1 MSNTSAD
8 RHPSKKDVSRYRV
21 PEADLRWRCKHSD
34 FDADSTLQIE
44 PATGILGQDTAVDAL
59 RFGLDISGPG
69 QNIFVRGLTGTGRL
83 TLVRRVLEGMTLKCP
98 LIKDRCYV
106 HNFSQPER
114 PRLITLPP
122 KRGQEFRRRVDRLID
137 FIRND
142 LPTALSSEGINAR
155 RRNVEQSAQE
165 SLRELISPL
174 ESKLQEAGF
183 TMVSLGAGPVSQT
196 AIFPVVDGRAV
207 APEEFEHMHARG
219 EVTDAI
225 YKEKRDLNVQFEP
238 MLAALGGKV
247 NKLRAEHEE
256 AIERILADSASAI
269 LKDIVSGIKENFE
282 QPEVATFLD
291 EVVDDIIHDR
301 LGSIGEDHEFTRM
314 YRVNV
319 VTEQHGES
327 ACPIITENVPTLRNL
342 IGAVDFDYEMSEES
356 RPTHMGIRA
365 GSMLRADGGFLIIEA
380 REILEEPEAWK
391 VLKRTVR
398 SGKLEVIPTD
408 NVFPGSAP
416 MIKPEPIDVV
426 VKIVMLGSPETYY
439 ALDAYDPEFPHLFKV
454 LADFDDLIPRD
465 KAGIKHYAA
474 VISRFT
480 SDEKMLPFE
489 WTAIAALVEQG
500 ARIAAMK
507 NKLSARFGRIA
518 DIARESALHAS
529 QRKAEMVTGDDVLN
543 AFVQAKDRADLP
555 ARRFREYIKD
565 GTICVE
571 TAGAVV
577 GQLNGLAVIKAGPMV
592 YGFPTRI
599 TATIGPGTAGVINID
614 REASLSGAIHT
625 KGFYIL
631 SGLLRGLLHTGHP
644 LAFEAS
650 VAFEQ
655 SYGAID
661 GDSASGAEIC
671 CLLSAL
677 TEIPLRQ
684 DVAMTGAID
693 QRGNILAVGA
703 VNEKIEGFYDICQD
717 AGFTGTQGV
726 IIPKTNIGELML
738 RHDVTKA
745 CEAGQFSVYAVSSVP
760 QALEI
765 LADMEIG
772 TRDSKGL
779 FPKGTLL
786 SIAVEKATDY
796 WREASSHADKTKRTT
811 QT

>member
-1 MSNTSAD
+1 MSNASAD
-8 RHPSKKDVSRYRV
+8 RQTSQVDLSRFRV
-21 PEADLRWRCKHSD
+21 AIAELRWRCQRSD

-44 PATGILGQDTAVDAL
+44 PATGVVGQDTAVEAL

-83 TLVRRVLEGMTLKCP
+83 TLVRRVLEGMTLECP
-98 LIKDRCYV
+98 LTKDRCYV

-122 KRGQEFRRRVDRLID
+122 KRGQDFRRRIDRLIE

-155 RRNVEQSAQE
+155 RRNIEQTTQE
-165 SLRELISPL
+165 SLKELVSPL
-174 ESKLQEAGF
+174 ESQLQEAGF

-196 AIFPVVDGRAV
+196 AIFPVIDDRAV
-207 APEEFEHMHARG
+207 APEEFEQMHARG
-219 EVTDAI
+219 EIADAL
-225 YKEKRDLNVQFEP
+225 YKEKRDLNVKFEP
-238 MLAALGGKV
+238 MLADLGSKV

-269 LKDIVSGIKENFE
+269 LKDIVGGIKENFN
-282 QPEVATFLD
+282 QQEVATFLD
-291 EVVDDIIHDR
+291 EVVDDIVQDR
-301 LGSIGEDHEFTRM
+301 LGSLGEDHEFTRL

-319 VTEQHGES
+319 VTEQHGDS

-342 IGAVDFDYEMSEES
+342 IGAVDFDYESTEEA

-365 GSMLRADGGFLIIEA
+365 GSLLRADGGFLIIEA
-380 REILEEPEAWK
+380 REILEEPDAWK

-398 SGKLEVIPTD
+398 SGKLEVIPAD

-416 MIKPEPIDVV
+416 MIKPEAIDVV
-426 VKIVMLGSPETYY
+426 VKIVMIGSPETYY
-439 ALDAYDPEFPHLFKV
+439 ALDSFDPEFPHLFKV
-454 LADFDDLIPRD
+454 LADFDDLIPRNE
-465 KAGIKHYAA
+465 AGIKHYAA
-474 VISRFT
+474 VISRFAR
-480 SDEKMLPFE
+480 DEKLLPFE

-507 NKLSARFGRIA
+507 DKLSARFGRVA
-518 DIARESALHAS
+518 DIARESALRAS
-529 QRKAEMVTGDDVLN
+529 QRNADAVTGSDVM
-543 AFVQAKDRADLP
+543 QAIQHAKNRADLP
-555 ARRFREYIKD
+555 ARRFREFIKD
-565 GTICVE
+565 GTIRVL
-571 TAGAVV
+571 TKGAVV
-577 GQLNGLAVIKAGPMV
+577 GQLNGLAVIQAGPMV

-599 TATIGPGTAGVINID
+599 TATIGPGAAGVINID
-614 REASLSGAIHT
+614 REAALSGAIHT

-631 SGLLRGLLHTGHP
+631 GGLLRGLLRTGHP

-677 TEIPLRQ
+677 TNIPLRQ

-693 QRGNILAVGA
+693 QQGNILSVGA
-703 VNEKIEGFYDICQD
+703 INEKIEGFFDICQD
-717 AGFTGTQGV
+717 AGMTGTQGV
-726 IIPKTNIGELML
+726 IIPKTNVGDLML
-738 RHDVTKA
+738 RHDVTEA
-745 CEAGQFSVYAVSSVP
+745 CEAGKFSVYSVSSIP

-765 LADMEIG
+765 LANMEAG
-772 TRDSKGL
+772 QRDSQGL
-779 FPKGTLL
+779 FPKGSLL
-786 SIAVEKATDY
+786 HIAVERATDY
-796 WREASSHADKTKRTT
+796 WRDASSPADKAQPATPA
-811 QT
+811 

>member
-1 MSNTSAD
+1 MSNASSD
-8 RHPSKKDVSRYRV
+8 KQPCQMDVSRYRV
-21 PEADLRWRCKHSD
+21 AKKNLRWRCQHSD
-34 FDADSTLQIE
+34 FDADSTLEIE
-44 PATGILGQDTAVDAL
+44 PATGVVGQDTAVEAL

-83 TLVRRVLEGMTLKCP
+83 TLVQRVLEGMTLECP
-98 LIKDRCYV
+98 RTKDRCYV

-142 LPTALSSEGINAR
+142 LPTALSSEGINTR
-155 RRNVEQSAQE
+155 RHNIEQTAQE
-165 SLRELISPL
+165 NLRELISPL
-174 ESKLQEAGF
+174 ETQLQEAGF

-196 AIFPVVDGRAV
+196 AIFPVVDDRAV
-207 APEEFEHMHARG
+207 APEEFEQMHARG
-219 EVTDAI
+219 EVADAV
-225 YKEKRDLNVQFEP
+225 YKEKRDQNIIFEP
-238 MLAALGGKV
+238 MLAELGTKV
-247 NKLRAEHEE
+247 NKLRADHDE
-256 AIERILADSASAI
+256 AIERLLADSASAI
-269 LKDIVSGIKENFE
+269 LKDIVSRIKEHFD
-282 QPEVATFLD
+282 QAEVAIFLD
-291 EVVDDIIHDR
+291 EVVNDIIQDR
-301 LGSIGEDHEFTRM
+301 IGSLDEDHEFTRL

-319 VTEQHGES
+319 ITEQHGDS
-327 ACPIITENVPTLRNL
+327 TCPIISENVPTLRNL
-342 IGAVDFDYEMSEES
+342 IGAVDFDYESTEDS

-365 GSMLRADGGFLIIEA
+365 GSLLRADGGFLIIES
-380 REILEEPEAWK
+380 REILEEPDAWK

-398 SGKLEVIPTD
+398 SGKLEVIPVD

-454 LADFDDLIPRD
+454 LADFDDLIPRNE
-465 KAGIKHYAA
+465 AGIKHYAA
-474 VISRFT
+474 VITRFIH
-480 SDEKMLPFE
+480 DEKLLPFE

-500 ARIAAMK
+500 ARIASMQD
-507 NKLSARFGRIA
+507 KLTARFGRIA
-518 DIARESALHAS
+518 DIARESALRATK
-529 QRKAEMVTGDDVLN
+529 RKAAMVSGHDVMD
-543 AFVQAKDRADLP
+543 AIYHAKNRADLP
-555 ARRFREYIKD
+555 ARRFREFIKD
-565 GTICVE
+565 GTIRVQ
-571 TAGAVV
+571 TKGNVV
-577 GQLNGLAVIKAGPMV
+577 GQLNGLAVIQAGPMV

-631 SGLLRGLLHTGHP
+631 GGLLRGLLRTGYP

-677 TEIPLRQ
+677 TDIPLRQ
-684 DVAMTGAID
+684 DLAMTGAID
-693 QRGNILAVGA
+693 QRGNILSVGA
-703 VNEKIEGFYDICQD
+703 INEKIEGFYDICHD

-726 IIPKTNIGELML
+726 IIPLTNVGDLML
-738 RHDVTKA
+738 RHDVTEA
-745 CEAGQFSVYAVSSVP
+745 CETGKFSVYAVNSVP
-760 QALEI
+760 QALEV
-765 LADMEIG
+765 LANMEIG
-772 TRDSKGL
+772 ERDSQGH
-779 FPKGTLL
+779 FPDGTLL
-786 SIAVEKATDY
+786 HIAVERATDF
-796 WREASSHADKTKRTT
+796 WRKASSRPDAVQPTAKA
-811 QT
+811 